1 MGRRK
6 RIRGATCRAQSA
18 DRGQGPDRGQSIV
31 ELALVLV
38 VLVILLAGAVDF
50 GNVFR
55 HYIIITNAARE
66 GARYA
71 SHFPHFAPGI
81 REATI
86 DEAENGGVVLVD
98 TDILIA
104 PEPPVDALPDNINVA
119 QPGES
124 IIVSVEFDVP
134 MTVSGIIGLSTV
146 TIRTRTEMVVF
157 GLDKM

>member
-1 MGRRK
+1 MELRECKRSALGRAR
-6 RIRGATCRAQSA
+6 SA
-18 DRGQGPDRGQSIV
+18 ESGQSIV

-38 VLVILLAGAVDF
+38 VLLILLAGAVDF

-71 SHFPHFAPGI
+71 SHFPHFAEGI
-81 REATI
+81 RLATRQ
-86 DEAENGGVVLVD
+86 EAENGGVILAD
-98 TDILIA
+98 ANILIA
-104 PEPPVDALPDNINVA
+104 PEPPVGADPGNISVA

-134 MTVSGIIGLSTV
+134 MMVSEIIGLTTV

-157 GLDKM
+157 GLDKT